1 MNAGAVI
8 AAGGLGTR
16 MGKSQPKQLLELG
29 GISILERTLTP
40 FIDCPE
46 INRIVI
52 VSAEGII
59 GVIESRIR
67 QKPFCDKPIDVI
79 EGGPERQQSVFK
91 GIMALD
97 ETIDIVVVHDAV
109 RPFITEK
116 IITECCHA
124 ANKYGSVSVMRPIT
138 ETVKVVKDNVVVSTP
153 NRSTLR
159 ITQTP
164 QAFRKELIEYAHKR
178 AVADNFFGT
187 DDCMLVER
195 LGHTVHIIEGSE
207 MNIKITTP
215 KDLNVAEA
223 ILKLFKKQ
231 ETV

>member
-8 AAGGLGTR
+8 AAGGQGVR
-16 MGKSQPKQLLELG
+16 MGKNQPKQLLELG
-29 GISILERTLTP
+29 GTSILERTLQP
-40 FIDCPE
+40 FMDCPE
-46 INRIVI
+46 INQIVI

-59 GVIESRIR
+59 GNIESMIR
-67 QKPFCDKPIDVI
+67 QKPFCDKPVTVI
-79 EGGPERQQSVFK
+79 SGGSERQQSVSM
-91 GIMALD
+91 GIKALD

-109 RPFITEK
+109 RPFITDK
-116 IITECCHA
+116 LITECCHA
-124 ANKYGSVSVMRPIT
+124 AEKYGSVSVMRPIT
-138 ETVKVVKDNVVVSTP
+138 ETVKVVKDSVVVNTP
-153 NRSTLR
+153 DRSTLW

-195 LGHTVHIIEGSE
+195 LGHTVHIIEGSD

-215 KDLNVAEA
+215 IDLNAAEA
-223 ILKLFKKQ
+223 ILKLFNNRR
-231 ETV
+231 

>member
-8 AAGGLGTR
+8 AAGGQGVR
-16 MGKSQPKQLLELG
+16 MGKNQPKQLLELG
-29 GISILERTLTP
+29 GTSILERTLQP

-46 INRIVI
+46 INQIVI

-59 GVIESRIR
+59 GSIESRIR
-67 QKPFCDKPIDVI
+67 QKPFCNKPVTVI
-79 EGGPERQQSVFK
+79 NGGSERQQSVFR
-91 GIMALD
+91 GIKALD

-109 RPFITEK
+109 RPFITDK
-116 IITECCHA
+116 LITECCHA
-124 ANKYGSVSVMRPIT
+124 ADKYGSVSVMRPIT
-138 ETVKVVKDNVVVSTP
+138 ETVKVVKDSVVVSTP
-153 NRSTLR
+153 DRSTIW

-178 AVADNFFGT
+178 ATADDFFGT

-195 LGHTVHIIEGSE
+195 LGHTVHIIEGND

-215 KDLNVAEA
+215 KDLNAAEA
-223 ILKLFKKQ
+223 ILKLFNDRR
-231 ETV
+231 